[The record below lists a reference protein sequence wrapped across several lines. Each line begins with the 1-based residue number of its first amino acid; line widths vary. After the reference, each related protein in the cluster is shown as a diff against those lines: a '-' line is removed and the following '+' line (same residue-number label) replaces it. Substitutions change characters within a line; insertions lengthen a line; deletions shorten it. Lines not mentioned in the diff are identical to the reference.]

1 MDVYEVG
8 KIARYLREALET
20 DSFLGD
26 LWVSGELSNV
36 TRSAAGHIYFT
47 LKDGGGQL
55 RSVMFRSSVQPG
67 VTAADGVA
75 VVAHGRTS
83 FYEQRG
89 DLQFIV
95 DVLMPHGMGALHLEF
110 QRLRVKLEEEGLF
123 DPSRKRALPAFPH
136 RIGVVTSAAGS
147 VLHDILQITRRRYPL
162 AQVVVAP
169 VPVQGE
175 TAAPAIVDAFRLLGR
190 LGDLDVIILARGG
203 GSLEELW
210 PFNEEAVAR
219 AIYASHVPV
228 VSAVGHETDVTI
240 ADLVADLRAPTPSA
254 AAELATPNRDE
265 LVQRVRLLSLRAAGS
280 LDDQVRYA
288 RAGVIDWTRRV
299 NRALPPIAQH
309 RRRIDDLTQWA
320 LARVQTRMTAER
332 ASVNRHIATLEA
344 LDPVRTLERGYAIVR
359 RSDGSV
365 IRSAADPQP
374 GDQLEVRVADG
385 AFPAIA
391 GAPTSLVQPTPA
403 PLPAPSP
410 AVAAPKRK
418 VATTLSRRG
427 DTAPAD
433 QLALL

>member
-47 LKDGGGQL
+47 LKDGVGQL
-55 RSVMFRSSVQPG
+55 RSVMFRSSIQPG

-95 DVLMPHGMGALHLEF
+95 DVLMPKGMGELHLEF

-123 DPSRKRALPAFPH
+123 EPSRKRALPEFPH
-136 RIGVVTSAAGS
+136 RIAVVTSAAGS

-169 VPVQGE
+169 VPVQGD
-175 TAAPAIVDAFRLLGR
+175 TAAPAIAEAFRLLER
-190 LGDLDVIILARGG
+190 LHDIDVIILARGG

-210 PFNEEAVAR
+210 PFNEEVVAR

-228 VSAVGHETDVTI
+228 ISAVGHETDVTI

-254 AAELATPNRDE
+254 AAELATPSRDE
-265 LVQRVRLLSLRAAGS
+265 LAQRVRRQALRAAS
-280 LDDQVRYA
+280 LLGDQVMYA
-288 RAGVIDWTRRV
+288 RSGLIDAERRV
-299 NRALPPIAQH
+299 RRSLPPLDLH
-309 RRRIDDLTQWA
+309 RRRIDDLSHLGLVHLRGEVSA
-320 LARVQTRMTAER
+320 VRGSLSRYA
-332 ASVNRHIATLEA
+332 ASLEA

-359 RSDGSV
+359 RAGDGPV
-365 IRSAADPQP
+365 IRRAAEPHP
-374 GDQLEVRVADG
+374 GDLLEVRLADG
-385 AFPAIA
+385 AFPVVA
-391 GAPTSLVQPTPA
+391 GAASP
-403 PLPAPSP
+403 PSP
-410 AVAAPKRK
+410 PMVAAPRRK
-418 VATTLSRRG
+418 PSATTVRHN
-427 DTAPAD
+427 DIAAAD